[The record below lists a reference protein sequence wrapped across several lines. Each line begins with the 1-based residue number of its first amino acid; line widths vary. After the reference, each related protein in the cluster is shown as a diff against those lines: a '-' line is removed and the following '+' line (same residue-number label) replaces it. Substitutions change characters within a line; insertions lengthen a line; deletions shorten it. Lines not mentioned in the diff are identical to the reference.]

1 MEHKNYRCP
10 KCGNRRYEVDEIRT
24 TGSFLT
30 KILNIQNKRFA
41 TVTCN
46 KCMYTEIFKV
56 ESSKLGNVFDF
67 FTN

>member
-30 KILNIQNKRFA
+30 KILNQSK
-41 TVTCN
+41 
-46 KCMYTEIFKV
+46 IF
-56 ESSKLGNVFDF
+56 G
-67 FTN
+67 